1 MILPIT
7 FVNLLVRKGE
17 GGDYVCVCVCVS
29 HNLCFLV
36 YGRITRISGNLQ
48 FIKLIN

>member
-1 MILPIT
+1 MISPIT

-17 GGDYVCVCVCVS
+17 GEIMCVCVCVS